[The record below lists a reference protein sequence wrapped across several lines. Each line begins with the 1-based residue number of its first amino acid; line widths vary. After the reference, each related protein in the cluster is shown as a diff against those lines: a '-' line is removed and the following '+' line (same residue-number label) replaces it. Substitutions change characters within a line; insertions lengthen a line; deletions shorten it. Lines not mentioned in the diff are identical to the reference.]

1 MYMCIHSN
9 WAKLPPKTTLCMY
22 IHMEYIHANALRSTE
37 LEQAKRLVVWMHIYA
52 RYGVQSIKTILTCDR
67 STCFCRGS
75 VALKRNAFPVPSK
88 AHFAPSYHIEL
99 ADRILSWAR
108 SEEPAPLFHS
118 LDSWGRWDLFSGG
131 MKVARSPQ
139 RAWSIELLR
148 VATGNYGGA
157 RSDWRQVQSLMYS
170 M

>member
-1 MYMCIHSN
+1 MQG
-9 WAKLPPKTTLCMY
+9 
-22 IHMEYIHANALRSTE
+22 TE
-37 LEQAKRLVVWMHIYA
+37 
-52 RYGVQSIKTILTCDR
+52 SIKTILTCDR

-75 VALKRNAFPVPSK
+75 VASKRNAFPVPSK

-99 ADRILSWAR
+99 ADRTMSWAR

-139 RAWSIELLR
+139 TAWSIELLR

-157 RSDWRQVQSLMYS
+157 RSDWRQVQSLMYYVGVS
-170 M
+170 FPSWDGGECMYHDMLHGFESSRAHDSFK